1 MRFFFCALGFALV
14 NISAQGQQLAM
25 YPSFGGAHFE
35 YEKDTMVYQVSARQ
49 VSQILFDD
57 PEAHAEFK
65 RARTNYSVAGV
76 MGFIGV
82 GLLIIPVGSA
92 IAGGDPEWNFA
103 IGGAALILGSIP
115 FTKGYRHHAMNA
127 VDIYNKKHTAFRPR
141 TEYYFFGSGVKMVI
155 RF

>member
-1 MRFFFCALGFALV
+1 MRFFICALGLV
-14 NISAQGQQLAM
+14 LVHLSSHSQQLAM

-49 VSQILFDD
+49 VAQILFDD
-57 PEAHAEFK
+57 PAAYSEFK
-65 RARTNYSVAGV
+65 KARTNYSIAGV
-76 MGFIGV
+76 MGFLGV
-82 GLLIIPVGSA
+82 GLVVIPVASA
-92 IAGGDPEWNFA
+92 IAGGDPEWAFA
-103 IGGAALILGSIP
+103 AGGAALIIGSIP
-115 FTKGYRHHAMNA
+115 ITRAYRHHAMNA